1 MPEVLNIEM
10 TGTSSP
16 IFVAHSPSAIGADLP
31 EMYQPIVI
39 VKPEMVHIH
48 PEARIDSFC
57 KLEGGEGLTIG
68 RWVHIAS
75 FCHINIGGGEVIF
88 EEGSAAASGAKI
100 IGGSN
105 LPSGISMSA
114 KAPREMQQTKRSRTI
129 IGKNAIVF
137 SNAVV
142 MPGVTVGEGA
152 VVAAGAV
159 ATKDIPPFEIWAG
172 VPARKIGQREVLPEE
187 KA

>member
-1 MPEVLNIEM
+1 MPELYE
-10 TGTSSP
+10 
-16 IFVAHSPSAIGADLP
+16 
-31 EMYQPIVI
+31 PIVI
-39 VKPEMVHIH
+39 VKPEVVRIDE
-48 PEARIDSFC
+48 EARIDSFV
-57 KLEGGEGLTIG
+57 KIEGGNGVRIA

-75 FCHINIGGGEVIF
+75 FCHINIGGGEV
-88 EEGSAAASGAKI
+88 EMGEGSACASGAKI

-114 KAPREMQQTKRSRTI
+114 KAPAEMQQTKRSRTV

-137 SNAVV
+137 SNGVV

-159 ATKDIPPFEIWAG
+159 ATKDIPPYEIWAG
-172 VPARKIGQREVLPEE
+172 VPARKIGERKRP
-187 KA
+187 